1 MTIIRINSKNCGL
14 TVLFELIRKILV
26 HSFRYLLGGT
36 IVGLS
41 LLFYI
46 FFAQN
51 VANENNFGETYENF
65 ERSQK
70 NDIIFLSRKE
80 KIQKNGSTNLTTKNN
95 VAILT
100 KPVQSPENDVILFQ
114 INHGT
119 YDWI

>member
-1 MTIIRINSKNCGL
+1 M
-14 TVLFELIRKILV
+14 VYF
-26 HSFRYLLGGT
+26 FRYLFGGT

-70 NDIIFLSRKE
+70 NDIIFSSRNN
-80 KIQKNGSTNLTTKNN
+80 KIQKDGEYSQSDFEPTGNENTNTSKNLNTKNN
-95 VAILT
+95 VSIST
-100 KPVQSPENDVILFQ
+100 KLLQSPGNDVILFQ

>member
-1 MTIIRINSKNCGL
+1 M
-14 TVLFELIRKILV
+14 
-26 HSFRYLLGGT
+26 
-36 IVGLS
+36 GLS

-65 ERSQK
+65 ER
-70 NDIIFLSRKE
+70 L
-80 KIQKNGSTNLTTKNN
+80 QKNGRTNLTTKNN
-95 VAILT
+95 VAIST
-100 KPVQSPENDVILFQ
+100 KPLHSPENDVILFQ

>member
-1 MTIIRINSKNCGL
+1 M
-14 TVLFELIRKILV
+14 VY
-26 HSFRYLLGGT
+26 SFRYLFGGT
-36 IVGLS
+36 VVGLS

-70 NDIIFLSRKE
+70 DDIIFSSNGNE
-80 KIQKNGSTNLTTKNN
+80 NTNTSKNLNTKNN
-95 VAILT
+95 VSIST
-100 KPVQSPENDVILFQ
+100 KSPENDVIVFQ

>member
-1 MTIIRINSKNCGL
+1 MIN
-14 TVLFELIRKILV
+14 F
-26 HSFRYLLGGT
+26 FRYLFGVT

-65 ERSQK
+65 ERSTK
-70 NDIIFLSRKE
+70 NDIIFSSRNE
-80 KIQKNGSTNLTTKNN
+80 KNQRKGEYNQSNFEPTDNENTDASTNLITKNN
-95 VAILT
+95 VAIST
-100 KPVQSPENDVILFQ
+100 KPSESPDNEVIFFQ